1 MQPYLLFSITYS
13 KHIKYIQIHL
23 YITNMLMK
31 SLFVHYIYI
40 LLHQMGSED
49 VSRNDTGETTLG
61 ETYKSRNVKLPM
73 MFIFPRELSKYLGT
87 ESIFFLRR
95 LDLL

>member
-1 MQPYLLFSITYS
+1 
-13 KHIKYIQIHL
+13 
-23 YITNMLMK
+23 
-31 SLFVHYIYI
+31 
-40 LLHQMGSED
+40 MGSED

-87 ESIFFLRR
+87 ESIYFYVVWTSFNVSFILH
-95 LDLL
+95 LIIQKHSHMSVT